1 MAARLELFQETGVVF
16 REHAQILH
24 LVFQIGDT
32 FDTHAESIS
41 CIDAAVYAVGFE
53 YGRVYHAA
61 SENFHPSGV
70 LAEGTALS
78 TADVATD
85 VHFGRRFREGEIRRT
100 ETYFRV
106 FAEHFLCE
114 EQQDL
119 F

>member
-1 MAARLELFQETGVVF
+1 M
-16 REHAQILH
+16 
-24 LVFQIGDT
+24 
-32 FDTHAESIS
+32 
-41 CIDAAVYAVGFE
+41 
-53 YGRVYHAA
+53 
-61 SENFHPSGV
+61 
-70 LAEGTALS
+70 LAEGTTLS
-78 TADVATD
+78 AADVATD

>member
-1 MAARLELFQETGVVF
+1 MIVF
-16 REHAQILH
+16 RDMRKSFTW
-24 LVFQIGDT
+24 VFQIGDT

-61 SENFHPSGV
+61 SENFHPSGM
-70 LAEGTALS
+70 LAEGTTLS
-78 TADVATD
+78 AADVATD

-114 EQQDL
+114 EQQDFVL
-119 F
+119 NR